1 MMELTSNG
9 SGSFKLNGKGLFVE
23 FVTDSMTF
31 VRPYLQKIQSSFVAA
46 RRFPRQVRV
55 SKLDPSNS
63 LDPYGTPE
71 V

>member
-31 VRPYLQKIQSSFVAA
+31 ARPYLQKKSVKLCCGQA
-46 RRFPRQVRV
+46 FP
-55 SKLDPSNS
+55 
-63 LDPYGTPE
+63 
-71 V
+71 